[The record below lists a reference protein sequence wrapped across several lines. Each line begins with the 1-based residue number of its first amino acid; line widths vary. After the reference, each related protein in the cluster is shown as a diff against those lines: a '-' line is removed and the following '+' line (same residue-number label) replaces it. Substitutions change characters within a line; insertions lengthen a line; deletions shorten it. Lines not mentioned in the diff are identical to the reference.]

1 MEEEDYPQRHPVVG
15 ELERLKWFLWHGNVS
30 KALGVVQSVE
40 MDLDAAVA
48 TSRDNTA
55 RNLLKAVE
63 ALQTCMVSFPIKTLN
78 HELRAV
84 FRRWYPDFPVE
95 EEEEPQAA

>member
-1 MEEEDYPQRHPVVG
+1 
-15 ELERLKWFLWHGNVS
+15 
-30 KALGVVQSVE
+30 
-40 MDLDAAVA
+40 
-48 TSRDNTA
+48 
-55 RNLLKAVE
+55 
-63 ALQTCMVSFPIKTLN
+63 MVSFPIKTLN